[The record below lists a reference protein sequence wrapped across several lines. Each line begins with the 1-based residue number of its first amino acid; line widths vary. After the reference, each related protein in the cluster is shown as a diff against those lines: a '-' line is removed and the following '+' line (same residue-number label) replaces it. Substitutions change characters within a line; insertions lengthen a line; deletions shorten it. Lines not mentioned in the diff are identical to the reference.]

1 MHNKNGKFTLDVPTF
16 PIPANLRRH
25 GESQLEFGN
34 DFTKTIR
41 RRDGNLH
48 PTCGYLLCP
57 VPNGVGFTRSVVIMG
72 VGVGDVLKTHAMP
85 PPPRI

>member
-1 MHNKNGKFTLDVPTF
+1 MHDKNGKFTLDVLTF
-16 PIPANLRRH
+16 PIPANSRRH

-48 PTCGYLLCP
+48 PTREYQLCP
-57 VPNGVGFTRSVVIMG
+57 VPNGVGFTQSAVIIG
-72 VGVGDVLKTHAMP
+72 WG
-85 PPPRI
+85 